1 MTQRKP
7 SIELVSIKGIQTPSC
22 EADGHTD
29 TGNHNGYCNVAV
41 GLLGILQ
48 PIWSLVI
55 VLQNKYF
62 QQFHLTQQC
71 WRGKEYEADKSESLF
86 EKGYALQIYIT
97 YT

>member
-1 MTQRKP
+1 M
-7 SIELVSIKGIQTPSC
+7 LLSIKTSKHRVVKQT
-22 EADGHTD
+22 GHTD

-55 VLQNKYF
+55 VLQNKHF

-71 WRGKEYEADKSESLF
+71 WRGKEYEADKFESLF